1 MAAVLHSLSQAL
13 SIPPVTALVP
23 ALCSSGEPEQGTTRL
38 KKQAE
43 QEANSFLPR
52 HFSEWI
58 CCPATQMTCST
69 QMSKNK
75 NAGKQESFFSG
86 LAPELHETARFL
98 ESCLILKEQK

>member
-13 SIPPVTALVP
+13 SIPPVTAPVP

-43 QEANSFLPR
+43 QEANSFLPH

-69 QMSKNK
+69 QVSKNK

-86 LAPELHETARFL
+86 LAPELHETALFF